1 MLVSFILITMSTR
14 EERQSAEEKG
24 LKLFVHGV
32 GEDVSSTTLE
42 DAFGRHGT
50 VTDAYNSG
58 RGFAFVTYST
68 SEEANGAIE
77 AMEGQEIEGQSV
89 QCRLAKPRNAP
100 GGGRGGFGG
109 GRGGG
114 YGGGRPQGD
123 GCKLFVHGVGEETSN
138 EDLKFVFEKHGQ
150 VTDTF
155 NPGRGFA
162 FVTFSSPGEAQDAID
177 ALNETEVLGR
187 KVSINVARPKEG
199 GGGGYRG
206 GRGRGGFRGGRG
218 RY

>member
-1 MLVSFILITMSTR
+1 MGSIRHNFSACETSFKTLLVSFILITMSTR

-24 LKLFVHGV
+24 L
-32 GEDVSSTTLE
+32 
-42 DAFGRHGT
+42 
-50 VTDAYNSG
+50 
-58 RGFAFVTYST
+58 
-68 SEEANGAIE
+68 
-77 AMEGQEIEGQSV
+77 
-89 QCRLAKPRNAP
+89 
-100 GGGRGGFGG
+100 
-109 GRGGG
+109 
-114 YGGGRPQGD
+114 
-123 GCKLFVHGVGEETSN
+123 KLFVHGVGEETSN

-177 ALNETEVLGR
+177 ALNESEILGR